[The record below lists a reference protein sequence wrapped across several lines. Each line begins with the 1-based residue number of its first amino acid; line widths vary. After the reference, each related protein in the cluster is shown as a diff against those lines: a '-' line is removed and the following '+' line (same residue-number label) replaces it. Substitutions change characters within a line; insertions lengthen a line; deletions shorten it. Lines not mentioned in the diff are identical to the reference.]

1 MMTGPGPRREPNK
14 KVALITVVIT
24 LAAAV
29 VSSALQGSRFS
40 AWWEVPGILSVIVVT
55 GVSLA
60 VLRREPLSPDGS
72 ARGAGRRGNGVRGDS
87 IRGRHGGAG
96 GLTVG
101 EDDRSG
107 AATGHRWRS
116 LVMVA
121 RLMPR
126 SMGGRW
132 LAEAESLLP
141 ELPPERRGAAV
152 RSYLRSAPELM
163 VMMWAHEALRRAR
176 LGPRRPG

>member
-29 VSSALQGSRFS
+29 VS
-40 AWWEVPGILSVIVVT
+40 
-55 GVSLA
+55 
-60 VLRREPLSPDGS
+60 
-72 ARGAGRRGNGVRGDS
+72 
-87 IRGRHGGAG
+87 
-96 GLTVG
+96 
-101 EDDRSG
+101 
-107 AATGHRWRS
+107 
-116 LVMVA
+116 
-121 RLMPR
+121 
-126 SMGGRW
+126 
-132 LAEAESLLP
+132 LL
-141 ELPPERRGAAV
+141 LPERRGAAV